1 MEGWWPPGK
10 AQANTASA
18 EKRLPPALGQG
29 PQRLRRAGE
38 LLYPSGLPQEPD
50 HALPRRCTHALT
62 PRVCHCATVTVAFLP
77 GPSQTVNSLREE
89 PVSAEMATCR
99 APSTVPGTND
109 TRAGWW
115 FH

>member
-18 EKRLPPALGQG
+18 EKPLPPVHGQG
-29 PQRLRRAGE
+29 PQRRGRTGE
-38 LLYPSGLPQEPD
+38 LLSPSGLSQEPD
-50 HALPRRCTHALT
+50 RALPRRCTHALT

-77 GPSQTVNSLREE
+77 GPSQRVNSLRED
-89 PVSAEMATCR
+89 PVSPEMATCR
-99 APSTVPGTND
+99 APSTVPGADD